1 MYNDVEVESISD
13 IDEEFL
19 DFLNDDLGSINYS
32 PESEY
37 LIDQAFN
44 REPDTDSNIEI
55 SQKNFAKNIIDDEPP
70 RNVYVINCVS
80 TNFYKIGISNDVDKR
95 MSTLQTGCPFELRLV
110 ALIKAEFNDTLG
122 YEIRAIEKFY
132 HKNYEDL
139 NVRGEWFELNAS
151 MISDLVYFSDIKRDL
166 EFDIFD
172 PLVQYFYNRRIEAIR
187 WYQEDVLGLS

>member
-55 SQKNFAKNIIDDEPP
+55 SQKNFAKEHH
-70 RNVYVINCVS
+70 R
-80 TNFYKIGISNDVDKR
+80 
-95 MSTLQTGCPFELRLV
+95 
-110 ALIKAEFNDTLG
+110 
-122 YEIRAIEKFY
+122 
-132 HKNYEDL
+132 
-139 NVRGEWFELNAS
+139 
-151 MISDLVYFSDIKRDL
+151 
-166 EFDIFD
+166 
-172 PLVQYFYNRRIEAIR
+172 
-187 WYQEDVLGLS
+187 